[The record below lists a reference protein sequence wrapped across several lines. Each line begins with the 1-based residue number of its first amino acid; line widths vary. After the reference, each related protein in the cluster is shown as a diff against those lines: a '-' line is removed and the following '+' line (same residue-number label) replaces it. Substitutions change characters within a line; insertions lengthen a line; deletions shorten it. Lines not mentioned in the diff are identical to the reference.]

1 MKVVV
6 AISGGSGGIYAL
18 GILNA
23 LSKLNIETHLVISK
37 MGEFVV
43 DHECGVSLDE
53 IKSMADFYHENEN
66 LAAPIASGSFKA
78 DKMVI
83 VPCSMKTLA
92 AISMGYSDTLL
103 TRTADVFIKERRDL
117 VLMPRETPLSQI
129 HLENML
135 RLCKMGVIIMPP
147 IPGFYNHPESLS
159 DIVSSVVGRCL
170 DQLGIDNTLIK
181 RWNGMEAKFV

>member
-1 MKVVV
+1 MKVVLG
-6 AISGGSGGIYAL
+6 ISGGSGAIYAL

-23 LSKLNIETHLVISK
+23 LNKLNIETHLVISK
-37 MGEFVV
+37 MGEYVL
-43 DHECGVSLDE
+43 DHECGVSLNE
-53 IKSMADFYHENEN
+53 VKSMADFYYDNEN
-66 LAAPIASGSFKA
+66 LAAKIASGSFKV

-103 TRTADVFIKERRDL
+103 TRAADVFIKEKRDL

-135 RLCKMGVIIMPP
+135 RLCRMGVTIMPP
-147 IPGFYNHPESLS
+147 TPGFYNHPENLS

-170 DQLGIDNTLIK
+170 DQLGIDNLLIK
-181 RWNGMEAKFV
+181 RWDGS